1 VKAEKTNES
10 VLIKYETMFENDL
23 NFFIDLFLLLL
34 YMCWRP
40 FKGAPVGGGS
50 GLEGGRNTGGNRI
63 LRFFNSALGQL
74 LFVNM
79 YNTLKIYG
87 KVKDVDSEM
96 M

>member
-50 GLEGGRNTGGNRI
+50 GLEGGGAKHQRQQNTSI
-63 LRFFNSALGQL
+63 LQQYPWT
-74 LFVNM
+74 V
-79 YNTLKIYG
+79 
-87 KVKDVDSEM
+87 VVCQHV
-96 M
+96 

>member
-50 GLEGGRNTGGNRI
+50 GLEGGGETPAAAEHFDSSTVPLDSCRLSTCII
-63 LRFFNSALGQL
+63 L
-74 LFVNM
+74 
-79 YNTLKIYG
+79 
-87 KVKDVDSEM
+87 
-96 M
+96 